1 MASIL
6 KKNQDKLMPLSAA
19 IFEKIKQLLHQK
31 GHFPCKKQA
40 TEAILAVELWDKSWK
55 S

>member
-1 MASIL
+1 
-6 KKNQDKLMPLSAA
+6 MPQSAA
-19 IFEKIKQLLHQK
+19 ILEKTRALHQK

-40 TEAILAVELWDKSWK
+40 TEAILAAELWDKSLK

>member
-1 MASIL
+1 MPRSATNFE
-6 KKNQDKLMPLSAA
+6 KKNSVLY
-19 IFEKIKQLLHQK
+19 QK